1 MVYLEIPKM
10 SEHPVEKGIAGV
22 VRTYELMDRVRMRQD
37 LVIRDDQF
45 DHEALLDAVRY
56 AGRRR
61 IRLSLLDTGRFDLA
75 QVEALARGGA
85 RILTSDDVRPR
96 ADEWGILVAASRRG
110 GTRLC
115 VLWNGPLPAAE
126 AASGP
131 TLQALED
138 LLARGLDFHI
148 SDRTHRRDARSLT
161 GLGAAARK
169 GKAYFV
175 LTHVGPLV
183 AELAGPAGHRA
194 WVHFSDAAITDEP
207 GAALAIEIARAA
219 AGAGSRAVVHIER
232 GLPLEL
238 LEGLWAAGAA
248 LVFLTPPSDDRSLV
262 RPIER
267 KALRRKLPARAFYLS
282 TAFLP

>member
-10 SEHPVEKGIAGV
+10 SEHPIEKGIADV
-22 VRTYELMDRVRMRQD
+22 VRTYELMDRVRTRRD

-45 DHEALLDAVRY
+45 ELEALLDAVRY
-56 AGRRR
+56 ARRRR
-61 IRLSLLDTGRFDLA
+61 IRLSLLDTGRFELGD
-75 QVEALARGGA
+75 VEALARGGA

-96 ADEWGILVAASRRG
+96 ADEWEILVEAGRKG

-115 VLWNGPLPAAE
+115 VFWNGPLPAAA
-126 AASGP
+126 AASGL
-131 TLQALED
+131 TLQALAN
-138 LLARGLDFHI
+138 LLERGLDFHVT
-148 SDRTHRRDARSLT
+148 DRTHPRDPVSLA
-161 GLGAAARK
+161 GLAAAARK

-175 LTHVGPLV
+175 LYHVGPL
-183 AELAGPAGHRA
+183 AADLAAPAGQRA
-194 WVHFSDAAITDEP
+194 WVHFSDASITAEP
-207 GAALAIEIARAA
+207 EAFLAVEIARAA
-219 AGAGSRAVVHIER
+219 GRAGSRAVVHVER

-248 LVFLTPPSDDRSLV
+248 LVFLTPPSDDRSLL